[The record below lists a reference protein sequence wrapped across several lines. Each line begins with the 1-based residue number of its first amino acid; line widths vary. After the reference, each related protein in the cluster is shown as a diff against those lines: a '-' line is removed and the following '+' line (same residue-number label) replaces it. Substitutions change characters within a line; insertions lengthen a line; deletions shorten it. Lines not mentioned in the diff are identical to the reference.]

1 MKLNV
6 SNLLTTLAA
15 VFFMALS
22 AQAQEEMP
30 ILETQDPNPNHR
42 ELNLNEDKTLIYD
55 RTSSHTTAVKDSIQ
69 SAPRVSPNHSNKAK
83 MDAGKNNSKEAYDDA
98 LSFNFLYYMLQKFKL
113 SDLIDQ

>member
-15 VFFMALS
+15 VWVLTLP
-22 AQAQEEMP
+22 AQAQEELP
-30 ILETQDPNPNHR
+30 ATLETPDPNHR
-42 ELNLNEDKTLIYD
+42 EFNLNEDKTLIYE
-55 RTSSHTTAVKDSIQ
+55 RTSSHTTVVKDSVQ
-69 SAPRVSPNHSNKAK
+69 STPRVTPNHASKVVRP
-83 MDAGKNNSKEAYDDA
+83 DASKNNSKDAYDDA

>member
-15 VFFMALS
+15 VWLLTLS
-22 AQAQEEMP
+22 AQAQEELP
-30 ILETQDPNPNHR
+30 GTLETPDPSHR
-42 ELNLNEDKTLIYD
+42 EFNLNEDKTLMYD
-55 RTSSHTTAVKDSIQ
+55 RTSSHTNAVKDSIQ
-69 SAPRVSPNHSNKAK
+69 STPRVTPNNSNKVVRP
-83 MDAGKNNSKEAYDDA
+83 DASKNNSKEAYDDA